1 MRRGRWRL
9 RKDDAKDVVKVV
21 GKFVAAGIDVDRWVE
36 GLDENRLFDTPFC
49 PVVLRG

>member
-1 MRRGRWRL
+1 M
-9 RKDDAKDVVKVV
+9 RKDVAEDVIKVV

-36 GLDENRLFDTPFC
+36 GLDENRLFDTPFG